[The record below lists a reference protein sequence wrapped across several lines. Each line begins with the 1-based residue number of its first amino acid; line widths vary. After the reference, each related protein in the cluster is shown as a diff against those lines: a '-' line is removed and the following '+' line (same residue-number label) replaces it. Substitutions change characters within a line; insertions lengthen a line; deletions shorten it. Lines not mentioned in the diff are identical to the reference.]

1 MEIINVFE
9 DDGITTRSKVDS
21 NGETTTS
28 IEKIDNS
35 STLYRSIDKLLD
47 QLVNRHVVSREDVI
61 KVDMLNPGIITKK
74 LPLGHFTEIQSSVGV
89 EKLTKVLSKIK
100 NR

>member
-9 DDGITTRSKVDS
+9 DDGITTRSKVDD
-21 NGETTTS
+21 NGEITTS

-47 QLVNRHVVSREDVI
+47 QLINRHVVSREDVI
-61 KVDMLNPGIITKK
+61 KVDMLNPGIITNK

>member
-35 STLYRSIDKLLD
+35 STLYRNIDKLLD
-47 QLVNRHVVSREDVI
+47 QLINRHVVSREDVI
-61 KVDMLNPGIITKK
+61 KVDMLNPGIITNK